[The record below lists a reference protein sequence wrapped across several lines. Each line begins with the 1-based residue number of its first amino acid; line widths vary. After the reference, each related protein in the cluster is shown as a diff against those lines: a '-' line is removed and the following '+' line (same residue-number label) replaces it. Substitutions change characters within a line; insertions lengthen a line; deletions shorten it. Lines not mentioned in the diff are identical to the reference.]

1 MPARRMIAAAFAALA
16 LAGCGASASNSSL
29 EAHFRQAI
37 SQIQDTHDYRK
48 LQAKL
53 RRTLAVI
60 EKDRDERRAK
70 TLAVQGL
77 RSALRG
83 VAALIEFVENDS
95 GNLPAATVDEARAFK
110 SWSRAARLLRKAGA
124 ELGVEIGSG
133 SLNGF

>member
-1 MPARRMIAAAFAALA
+1 MPARRVVAAAFAALA
-16 LAGCGASASNSSL
+16 LAGCGGSDSAL

-37 SQIQDTHDYRK
+37 SQIEHTPDYRAR
-48 LQAKL
+48 QAKL

-60 EKDRDERRAK
+60 EKDRDERGAK

-83 VAALIEFVENDS
+83 DAALIEFVENDS

-124 ELGVEIGSG
+124 ELGVEIDSG

>member
-1 MPARRMIAAAFAALA
+1 MPARRIVAAGFAALA
-16 LAGCGASASNSSL
+16 LAGCGASDSAL

-37 SQIQDTHDYRK
+37 SQIENTHDYRA

-95 GNLPAATVDEARAFK
+95 GNLPAATVDEAHAFK
-110 SWSRAARLLRKAGA
+110 FWSRAARLLREAGA

-133 SLNGF
+133 ALNGF

>member
-1 MPARRMIAAAFAALA
+1 MPARRIVAAAFAALA
-16 LAGCGASASNSSL
+16 LAGCGASDSAL
-29 EAHFRQAI
+29 EAHLRQAI
-37 SQIQDTHDYRK
+37 SQIEDTHDYRA

-110 SWSRAARLLRKAGA
+110 FWSRAARLLRKAGA

>member
-1 MPARRMIAAAFAALA
+1 MPARRIVAAGFAALA
-16 LAGCGASASNSSL
+16 LAGCGASDSAL

-37 SQIQDTHDYRK
+37 SQIEDTHDYRA

-95 GNLPAATVDEARAFK
+95 GNLPAATVDEAHAFK
-110 SWSRAARLLRKAGA
+110 FWSRAARLLREAGA

-133 SLNGF
+133 ALNGF

>member
-1 MPARRMIAAAFAALA
+1 MPASRIVAAAFAALA
-16 LAGCGASASNSSL
+16 LAGCGASDSAL

-37 SQIQDTHDYRK
+37 SQIEHTHDYRA

-77 RSALRG
+77 RSALHG
-83 VAALIEFVENDS
+83 EAALIEFVENDS

-110 SWSRAARLLRKAGA
+110 FWSRAARLLRKAGA

>member
-1 MPARRMIAAAFAALA
+1 MPARRIVAAAFAALA
-16 LAGCGASASNSSL
+16 LAGCGGSDSAL

-37 SQIQDTHDYRK
+37 SQIEDTRDYRA
-48 LQAKL
+48 LRAKL
-53 RRTLAVI
+53 LRTLAAI

-83 VAALIEFVENDS
+83 VAAQIEFVEDDS
-95 GNLPAATVDEARAFK
+95 GDLPAATVDATRTYKF
-110 SWSRAARLLRKAGA
+110 WSRAARLLRKAGA
-124 ELGVEIGSG
+124 ELGVEID

>member
-1 MPARRMIAAAFAALA
+1 MPARRAVAAAFAALA
-16 LAGCGASASNSSL
+16 LAGCGASDSAL
-29 EAHFRQAI
+29 ESHFRQAI
-37 SQIQDTHDYRK
+37 SQIQTTRDYSA

-53 RRTLAVI
+53 RRTLVAI
-60 EKDRDERRAK
+60 EKDSDDRRAK

-83 VAALIEFVENDS
+83 EAALIEFVENDS
-95 GNLPAATVDEARAFK
+95 GNLPAATVDEARAFE

-124 ELGVEIGSG
+124 KLGVEIRSA

>member
-1 MPARRMIAAAFAALA
+1 MPDRRIVAAAFAALA
-16 LAGCGASASNSSL
+16 LAGCGTSDSGL
-29 EAHFRQAI
+29 ETHFRQAI
-37 SQIQDTHDYRK
+37 SQIENTHNYRA

-60 EKDRDERRAK
+60 QKDGDERHAK

-83 VAALIEFVENDS
+83 VAALVEFVENDS
-95 GNLPAATVDEARAFK
+95 GNLPAATVDEAHAFK
-110 SWSRAARLLRKAGA
+110 FWSRAARLLREAGA

-133 SLNGF
+133 ALNGF